1 MAGFWAGFGKQV
13 STDYAKRQDTLDTL
27 IKENL
32 DNARLAKR
40 DYAKRTGLADQILKS
55 TQAIQSTYG
64 LKDEQAIALAEAYG
78 TDLPGLQMKLAET
91 NDQLMST
98 SGVGLGAEQVM
109 SYVNMTNELAP
120 LEGMTK
126 LQAIQKLM
134 GLNVAELAKEA
145 NPKSEGSQTRSFIR
159 AALAFDPQL
168 QAAEKMESIKGPN
181 GISYAELLEMQE
193 AGFAP
198 QDVYGGVTRGSG
210 LAYDYTVNTAKQTAD
225 DYTKALSVD
234 LYDIAI
240 DDTVS
245 WNNLSMQDKTLD
257 KKQARANIQG
267 AGQALARLE
276 RSIVL
281 ENIGKDLSLS
291 AFRRGV
297 LDSIYDRIDNK
308 DELVTLKESV
318 ANGTALKIVQATGGK
333 LTDDDIDAIIAGTTT
348 EEVKGESVDTA
359 AASSIEAEPLGLSA
373 EEKRLRSKNTADVT
387 ATKNNVVTKGNGPIQ
402 SAVARML
409 AEQGIEAE
417 PLGLSDEEKRLRSKN
432 TEEPTSD
439 SDAAIIAEALSRSD
453 AIDDKLEAQ
462 RSAEEATLKR
472 IQDNDRQ
479 FLADEKNYPQPL
491 GTITT
496 PSEPE
501 EAPIIDTKLVN
512 TGDDLRAAIEARTG
526 VMPTDYIAEAVPA
539 VKRMN
544 EALKEFEKS
553 VNVNVDKA
561 IETVTPS
568 NIGEAIHNLI
578 VRMFDTVVGDETLEE
593 RIMKNEGQQNRAAAF
608 AKLQEQLGELTLF
621 PKRVSVDMNDIDPY
635 PTMDQMASERLHSL
649 QDDINT
655 SILSATKK
663 FLSSIGIGS
672 KKETESSK
680 PASLM
685 AKPKKAKKPKEMTS
699 SDKARLKRAQESREL
714 GKDTGLLEMLVEK
727 YGIAIVQKEMGL

>member
-1 MAGFWAGFGKQV
+1 MAAGFWAGFGKQV

-120 LEGMTK
+120 LEDMTK

-145 NPKSEGSQTRSFIR
+145 NPKAEGSQTRSFIR

-168 QAAEKMESIKGPN
+168 QAAEQMESIKGPN

-210 LAYDYTVNTAKQTAD
+210 LAYDYTVNTAKQTAN
-225 DYTKALSVD
+225 DYTKALSVG
-234 LYDIAI
+234 LYDIEI

-245 WNNLSMQDKTLD
+245 WNNLSTQDKTLD

-297 LDSIYDRIDNK
+297 LDSIYDRIDNPE
-308 DELVTLKESV
+308 ELVTLKESV

-348 EEVKGESVDTA
+348 EEQKVEPTITA
-359 AASSIEAEPLGLSA
+359 AASS
-373 EEKRLRSKNTADVT
+373 ADVT
-387 ATKNNVVTKGNGPIQ
+387 AASSADSTATKTNVIRPVTKVDEPIQ
-402 SAVARML
+402 SSVERML

-439 SDAAIIAEALSRSD
+439 SDAAIIAEALARSD

-479 FLADEKNYPQPL
+479 FTADENNFPQPL

-501 EAPIIDTKLVN
+501 EAPLIDTKLVN

-544 EALKEFEKS
+544 KALKEFEKS

-621 PKRVSVDMNDIDPY
+621 PKRVSVDMKDIDPY

-649 QDDINT
+649 QDDIND
-655 SILSATKK
+655 SILSTTKK

-672 KKETESSK
+672 KKEEDSSK

-699 SDKARLKRAQESREL
+699 SDKARLKRAKKAREL

>member
-1 MAGFWAGFGKQV
+1 MAAGFWAGFGKQV

-134 GLNVAELAKEA
+134 GLNVAELAKEP
-145 NPKSEGSQTRSFIR
+145 NPKAEGSQTRSFIR

-168 QAAEKMESIKGPN
+168 QAAEQMESIKGPN

-210 LAYDYTVNTAKQTAD
+210 LAYDYTVNTAKQTAN
-225 DYTKALSVD
+225 DYTKALSVG
-234 LYDIAI
+234 LYDIEI

-245 WNNLSMQDKTLD
+245 WNNLSTQDKTLD

-297 LDSIYDRIDNK
+297 LDSIYDRIDNPE
-308 DELVTLKESV
+308 ELVTLKESV

-348 EEVKGESVDTA
+348 EEQKVEPTITA
-359 AASSIEAEPLGLSA
+359 AASS
-373 EEKRLRSKNTADVT
+373 ADVT
-387 ATKNNVVTKGNGPIQ
+387 AASSADSTATKTNVIRPVTKVDEPIQ
-402 SAVARML
+402 SSVERML

-439 SDAAIIAEALSRSD
+439 SDAAIIAEALARSD

-479 FLADEKNYPQPL
+479 FTADENNFPQPL

-501 EAPIIDTKLVN
+501 EAPLIDTKLVN

-544 EALKEFEKS
+544 KALKEFEKS

-621 PKRVSVDMNDIDPY
+621 PKRVSVDMKDIDPY

-649 QDDINT
+649 QDDIND
-655 SILSATKK
+655 SILSTTKK

-672 KKETESSK
+672 KKEEDSSK

-699 SDKARLKRAQESREL
+699 SDKARLKRAQKAREL